1 MGNQDDNNA
10 GLYNGCDVN
19 DMKDLL
25 VLNTNAIS
33 AKLDKTTADGL
44 YAKIA
49 DLNTGANYLTSTYLA
64 KEDATLNATTSSL
77 NNYLTS
83 SLGDLFIS
91 TIILI
96 QFTAIKI

>member
-1 MGNQDDNNA
+1 MPLNKFEVSDEIRAYIPLDMGNNDINNA

-44 YAKIA
+44 YAP
-49 DLNTGANYLTSTYLA
+49 LTGANYLTTAEASSTY
-64 KEDATLNATTSSL
+64 
-77 NNYLTS
+77 
-83 SLGDLFIS
+83 
-91 TIILI
+91 
-96 QFTAIKI
+96 